1 MIKNNEFENAGISR
15 GDVVNALNVDSST
28 GKAGFSI
35 GDVQKLMFK
44 FLETPYGKGMAT
56 AQRMKFKDPSI
67 ITAPV
72 TIQLPRPSG
81 K

>member
-56 AQRMKFKDPSI
+56 AQKMKFQDPNTVKVVS
-67 ITAPV
+67 TVMLGDPDE
-72 TIQLPRPSG
+72 
-81 K
+81 